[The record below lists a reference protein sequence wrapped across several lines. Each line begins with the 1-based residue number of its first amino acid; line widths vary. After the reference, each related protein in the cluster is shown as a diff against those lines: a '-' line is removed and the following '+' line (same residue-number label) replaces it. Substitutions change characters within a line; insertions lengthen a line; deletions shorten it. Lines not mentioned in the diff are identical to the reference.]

1 MHVLFD
7 TSAMFKRYSGESGAA
22 RVRIIQGQSLRVT
35 AAAHCKT
42 EVASALTR
50 QWREGL
56 FTDAEYARV
65 LLEISGDF
73 DELWVM
79 PIDEQIE
86 IYAIGA
92 MRLSPLRAMDAL
104 HIGTAQ
110 LARVD
115 LFVTADRRQAAAAQL
130 AGLRT
135 ELIEA

>member
-1 MHVLFD
+1 M
-7 TSAMFKRYSGESGAA
+7 
-22 RVRIIQGQSLRVT
+22 
-35 AAAHCKT
+35 
-42 EVASALTR
+42 
-50 QWREGL
+50 
-56 FTDAEYARV
+56 

-73 DELWVM
+73 DELRVM

>member
-22 RVRIIQGQSLRVT
+22 QVRIIQGQSLRVT

-73 DELWVM
+73 DELRVM

-104 HIGTAQ
+104 HIGTAL

>member
-7 TSAMFKRYSGESGAA
+7 TSAMFKRYSGERGAA

-56 FTDAEYARV
+56 FSDAEYARV
-65 LLEISGDF
+65 LLEIGNDF
-73 DELWVM
+73 GALRVM
-79 PIDEQIE
+79 AIDEQVE
-86 IYAIGA
+86 NFAIGA

-110 LARVD
+110 LAMVD
-115 LFVTADRRQAAAAQL
+115 LFVTADRRQAAAAQM

>member
-7 TSAMFKRYSGESGAA
+7 TSALFKRYSGETGAA
-22 RVRIIQGQSLRVT
+22 RVRTIQGQSLRVT

-56 FTDAEYARV
+56 FSDAEYARV
-65 LLEISGDF
+65 LLEIGNDF
-73 DELWVM
+73 EELRVM
-79 PIDEQIE
+79 AIDEQVE
-86 IYAIGA
+86 NFAIGA

-110 LARVD
+110 LAMVD
-115 LFVTADRRQAAAAQL
+115 LFVTADRRQAAAAQM

>member
-73 DELWVM
+73 DELRVM

-104 HIGTAQ
+104 HIGTAL

>member
-7 TSAMFKRYSGESGAA
+7 TSALFKRYSGETGAA
-22 RVRIIQGQSLRVT
+22 RVRMIQGQSLRVT

-56 FTDAEYARV
+56 FSDAEYARV
-65 LLEISGDF
+65 LLEIGNDF
-73 DELWVM
+73 EELRVV
-79 PIDEQIE
+79 PIDEQVE
-86 IYAIGA
+86 NFAIGA
-92 MRLSPLRAMDAL
+92 MRLSSLRAMDAL

-110 LARVD
+110 LAMVD
-115 LFVTADRRQAAAAQL
+115 LFVTADRRQAAAAQM